1 MGGKCDAKQANAG
14 SFIDATSQ
22 KRALHQSMKAFGAI
36 TFSQDSLRKWRGAF
50 GRECYGALMRVLVV
64 EDDSEIAETVNHGL
78 VRAGYEA
85 DRADDGESGFEM
97 AQRTDYDAA
106 VIDLMLPGM
115 DGLTLIERLRAGAV
129 RTPVIVLSAKRS
141 TDDKVTCLL
150 RGADDYLAKP
160 FDLSELLARLEA
172 LLRRTRAVS
181 DPGQLESMGVALDLI
196 NRTVRRDGI
205 RIELSPREFALLEV
219 LIRNKGRA
227 LSKSYLIERIW
238 GYRFDPHTNLVDV
251 LICRLRHN
259 IDRDFPVKLVHTMR
273 GIGYVFRAN

>member
-1 MGGKCDAKQANAG
+1 
-14 SFIDATSQ
+14 
-22 KRALHQSMKAFGAI
+22 
-36 TFSQDSLRKWRGAF
+36 
-50 GRECYGALMRVLVV
+50 MRVLVV
-64 EDDSEIAETVNHGL
+64 EDDLEIAQAVNHGL

-97 AQRTDYDAA
+97 ALRTNYDAA

-115 DGLTLIERLRAGAV
+115 DGLTLIERLRAGEI

-141 TDDKVTCLL
+141 TDDKVTCLR

-172 LLRRTRAVS
+172 LLRRTQPAPE
-181 DPGQLESMGVALDLI
+181 PGRLESMGVALDLI
-196 NRTVRRDGI
+196 NRTVRRDDM

-219 LIRNKGRA
+219 LIRNQGRP

-238 GYRFDPHTNLVDV
+238 GYRFNPQTNLVDV
-251 LICRLRHN
+251 LVCRLRHN
-259 IDRDFPVKLVHTMR
+259 LDREFPVKLIHTMR
-273 GIGYVFRAN
+273 GVGYVFRAY